1 MHRVIFMT
9 VKRILLGVMS
19 IVIAAAPAWAQAA
32 QEPPKVYNGSFGG
45 GIALT
50 GGNTDTKNYNLT
62 LGLVRDPKT
71 KNVMKTDVAYLRGSQ
86 TDILS
91 VDKTAIKLRDEYT
104 ISGRTFVFGQV
115 DYLRDKFK
123 QIIFLWAPIGGVGYK
138 LVNKDSTKFQIDGG
152 TGAILERNPGKT
164 VSRSASLTT
173 GESFQQKVSSSS
185 VFTESLSTLWKT
197 NDFGDSLTSFSVA
210 LTTSVAKNLDVKVSF
225 IDSYKNK
232 PASATIKKNDTA
244 FVTTFVIKY

>member
-1 MHRVIFMT
+1 MHRVIFMNL
-9 VKRILLGVMS
+9 RRLLLGLIS
-19 IVIAAAPAWAQAA
+19 IMVAAVTAWAQAA
-32 QEPPKVYNGSFGG
+32 QEPPRVYTGSFGG

-62 LGLVRDPKT
+62 LGLVRDSKT
-71 KNVMKTDVAYLRGSQ
+71 RNVMKTDVTYLRGSQ

-104 ISGRTFVFGQV
+104 FSGRTFAFGQV

-138 LVNKDSTKFQIDGG
+138 LLNKDSTKFQVDGG

-173 GESFQQKVSSSS
+173 GENFQQKVSSTS
-185 VFTESLSTLWKT
+185 VFTESLATLWKT
-197 NDFGDSLTSFSVA
+197 NDFSDSLTNFSLA

-225 IDSYKNK
+225 IDSYKNR